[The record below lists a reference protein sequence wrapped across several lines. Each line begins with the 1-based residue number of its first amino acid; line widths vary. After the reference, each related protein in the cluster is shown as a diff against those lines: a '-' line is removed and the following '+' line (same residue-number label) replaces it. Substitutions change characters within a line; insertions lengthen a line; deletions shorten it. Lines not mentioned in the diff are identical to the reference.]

1 MKTRHI
7 LTALALPALFA
18 ACTADEFES
27 ADFSNVEQARARL
40 SKDFALIIDS
50 EAETRYAAEGTSGL
64 KFTFSADDKIGAA
77 IIDNYLSAYPN
88 EPEKWNVIYSLAG
101 NYPFKNVGGDTW
113 QSDTELGIGHYLF
126 LHPYNPKDNNRAAAI
141 YELPTIQNLYDENGA
156 FSLNAAVSSGNKAI
170 GAALLREGETS
181 KTISLKNLF
190 TYPKFVINFDN
201 GEKVTT
207 VTQVVLKSNQTKGVN
222 TGFLV
227 KGGYDHKVVS
237 ALFSGDPDAEIDDNS
252 TTLSNSGKDYW
263 DAKAKAVDWDKVQTE
278 DLLITEST
286 GDGDFGKPV
295 REPYLIAK
303 LPEGTKVQ
311 LDSNTQNKYVEV
323 RFMMPSIANFTD
335 LKASTAST
343 DADIE
348 MLIYTDNGVYKV
360 DFVDASFSF
369 GATTS
374 AEQIETAFARS
385 RSNTLRL
392 KALTNADR
400 TNEVETIVTNVA
412 DWNTL
417 VANYGASANPQTIAI
432 VGNGFAFDAT
442 AKMPSKA
449 EFKIN
454 TPVSVK
460 GNVTMQNV
468 TVNDKVTVEA
478 GATLTTT
485 SSFKAEE
492 VENNGTLT
500 FTAQTDAQGNLEAY
514 KGVTTVINKANVTVP
529 ANVEVAFALANEADA
544 TVTVAEDGILTVK
557 DAQKTTELTEVGNY
571 GTINNKG
578 SMNVAGLTNNAKD
591 LDNNLKNGYEVIG
604 QIVNEGE
611 IMSIAADGLVNS
623 ANAEIVNKGEM
634 TCSNTQHGTIVNNG
648 TLDAN
653 GIVTYITTNNGTVIS
668 PEAQPTKI
676 IITNQLGTV
685 EYTATKAAETFKG
698 SIVTKVIANGNL
710 TISDKGNVKEVEM
723 SGSSTLTLPAT
734 AATLNKLTVTAGIT
748 TLGSNIK
755 VENLTVK
762 SAAKIIVPEK
772 TTLEIANTLDNEGSI
787 LVGGTFS
794 SVTLQED
801 GGIVKESGANA
812 SIKWNTDAAD
822 PDADYKEAL
831 QEAVA
836 EYMNATKAYVE
847 TGKYEVEAEGW
858 KAYWT
863 SNSTNFS
870 KRDALKAIMKAGADV
885 PEADLKDAVAAVQTE
900 NKEALVTA
908 LATATFGNADNS
920 CAEYFKNVAA
930 VGNTPAKTGKAAAVE
945 AFIAEVV
952 KAGTSTNS
960 SVTTSSQV
968 VTLSNV
974 TLSVT
979 SAANALTEAEALA
992 YIEENALYIWEG
1004 CTLESLIEIWKD
1016 YDGVVNGSNDYSDA
1030 RDATSGLMGTML
1042 VDWVKEVLSNSSTG
1056 TPALKAAQDELED
1069 LGITVKTIAPYGKY
1083 TNDQFAAIDATLT
1096 VDP

>member
-50 EAETRYAAEGTSGL
+50 EAETRYAAEGTGSL

-77 IIDNYLSAYPN
+77 IIDNYSSTYPN
-88 EPEKWNVIYSLAG
+88 EPEKWDVIYSLAG

-207 VTQVVLKSNQTKGVN
+207 VTQVVLKSEG
-222 TGFLV
+222 GFLV
-227 KGGYDHKVVS
+227 KGGYDHKAIS
-237 ALFSGDPDAEIDDNS
+237 TLFNEGTNADATIN
-252 TTLSNSGKDYW
+252 GKKLNTKAYW
-263 DAKAKAVDWDKVQTE
+263 DAKAEAIDWDKVQTE

-286 GDGDFGKPV
+286 KGVEFGKPV

-311 LDSNTQNKYVEV
+311 LDNNTQNKYVEV
-323 RFMMPSIANFTD
+323 RFMMPSIADFTD
-335 LKASTAST
+335 LKASAGST
-343 DADIE
+343 NADIE
-348 MLIYTDNGVYKV
+348 MLVYTDNGVYKV
-360 DFVDASFSF
+360 DFVNDSFSF

-392 KALTNADR
+392 KALTSADR

-417 VANYGASANPQTIAI
+417 VANYGASANSQTIAI
-432 VGNGFAFDAT
+432 VGNNFAFDAT

-485 SSFKAEE
+485 SSFKAGE

-514 KGVTTVINKANVTVP
+514 KGVGTVINAANVTVP
-529 ANVEVAFALANEADA
+529 ANVEVAFALANEANA
-544 TVTVAEDGILTVK
+544 TVTVAEDGILTVE
-557 DAQKTTELTEVGNY
+557 DAKKTEKLTEVGNY

-578 SMNVAGLTNNAKD
+578 SMNVAGLTNNVKD
-591 LDNNLKNGYEVIG
+591 LDNNPKNGYEVIG
-604 QIVNEGE
+604 RIVNEGE
-611 IMSIAADGLVNS
+611 IMSIATDGLVNNE
-623 ANAEIVNKGEM
+623 NAEIVNKGEM

-653 GIVTYITTNNGTVIS
+653 GIVTYITTNNGIVIS

-676 IITNQLGTV
+676 IITSQLGTV

-723 SGSSTLTLPAT
+723 SGSSTLALPAT
-734 AATLNKLTVTAGIT
+734 AATLDKLTVTAGIT
-748 TLGSNIK
+748 TLGSGIE
-755 VENLTVK
+755 VEDLTVK

-772 TTLEIANTLDNEGSI
+772 TTLKITDSLDNEGSI
-787 LVGGTFS
+787 LVGGTFN

-812 SIKWNTDAAD
+812 SIKWNINAAD
-822 PDADYKEAL
+822 PDADYKTAL
-831 QEAVA
+831 QKAVA
-836 EYMNATKAYVE
+836 EYIDNNDLYKNN
-847 TGKYEVEAEGW
+847 GYEVKLENFAAALENVNP
-858 KAYWT
+858 
-863 SNSTNFS
+863 SNSTHAS
-870 KRDALKAIMKAGADV
+870 KYPNLIALKAMQREV
-885 PEADLKDAVAAVQTE
+885 TE
-900 NKEALVTA
+900 TELT
-908 LATATFGNADNS
+908 D
-920 CAEYFKNVAA
+920 
-930 VGNTPAKTGKAAAVE
+930 AVE
-945 AFIAEVV
+945 AV
-952 KAGTSTNS
+952 KADAKEGLVKALDAATFLNQSNYYKNDAATDGKTGEAKAIADFKDKILKQSTDLIAAW
-960 SVTTSSQV
+960 TGIK
-968 VTLSNV
+968 LSESFAV
-974 TLSVT
+974 SELSDDE
-979 SAANALTEAEALA
+979 LKA
-992 YIEENALYIWEG
+992 YIEDNAIYVWEG
-1004 CTLESLIEIWKD
+1004 CTLESLIAIWKT
-1016 YDGVVNGSNDYSDA
+1016 YDKKLGDKVDGYEHSDA
-1030 RDATSGLMGTML
+1030 TTAEIGKRL
-1042 VDWVKEVLSNSSTG
+1042 VGWVNIVLSTSSTG
-1056 TPALKAAQDELED
+1056 TPNLSAAQTKLAN
-1069 LGITVKTIAPYGKY
+1069 LGINAETVDVYGKY
-1083 TNDQFAAIDATLT
+1083 SDAQFAAVDATLT
-1096 VDP
+1096 VTP